1 MKLIVK
7 EAVTTWHPQVCKEA
21 KEYKLAVSKHIHNFV
36 LVKSIKIILRTMK
49 LKVAVTSRPQEV
61 ISCEALD
68 TLMTASN
75 EKERSRTMLV
85 RCLSCVKK
93 RLSTSHWSICTIV
106 PKKKK
111 DGKRMRFIFH
121 VMEFSTDRF
130 NIPCYFITH
139 GC

>member
-7 EAVTTWHPQVCKEA
+7 EAVTTWQPQVCKEA
-21 KEYKLAVSKHIHNFV
+21 KECKLVVSKHIHNFL
-36 LVKSIKIILRTMK
+36 LVKSIKIILRTTK
-49 LKVAVTSRPQEV
+49 LKVAVTSRRPQEV

-93 RLSTSHWSICTIV
+93 RLSTSHCSICTIV
-106 PKKKK
+106 PKKK
-111 DGKRMRFIFH
+111 RM
-121 VMEFSTDRF
+121 EK
-130 NIPCYFITH
+130 
-139 GC
+139 G